1 MQWLDRRLIE
11 QIIDGRKTA
20 TVRRLPEGAGID
32 EYNTA
37 LHVGAVY
44 QVYDADCQPRV
55 AVRLTAVELAR
66 WGRLHRMRAF
76 TFFLDW
82 ELNCQ
87 FAGPIW
93 AREKDLY
100 RQAGLEVQLLP
111 PSAQPRK
118 DLIDLVLEN
127 DCAAG
132 SIEENL
138 IVRAAMAG
146 KPVRVVAAM
155 LKQTPLVL
163 ITARCG
169 PIKTLADLP
178 GRRVAMHGDGMY
190 LLVPLLKLNGI
201 DPKSVDLAVGDWSLE
216 DLVEGRF
223 DAVQG
228 YAITEAQALA
238 KSGFEAELI
247 PLSHPN
253 LDPHSQ
259 VIFASVQSIAHRKNF
274 LRTFLRATFEGW
286 RQVLAHPDEAAV
298 CVAAHSTEHADPF
311 VDKRNASLSAG

>member
-1 MQWLDRRLIE
+1 
-11 QIIDGRKTA
+11 
-20 TVRRLPEGAGID
+20 
-32 EYNTA
+32 
-37 LHVGAVY
+37 
-44 QVYDADCQPRV
+44 
-55 AVRLTAVELAR
+55 
-66 WGRLHRMRAF
+66 MRAF

-118 DLIDLVLEN
+118 DLLDLVLEN

-178 GRRVAMHGDGMY
+178 GRRVAMLGDGMY

-298 CVAAHSTEHADPF
+298 CVAAHSTEHADPTENRAILESIGRY
-311 VDKRNASLSAG
+311 VCGQEECEPLGRLDPARWRRNLASYASCGITERVADIDLVIEPHLFSNNSEQ